1 MKKKAAFLGV
11 LLSMLM
17 MASSAWAADFTVA
30 RDMNV
35 RAAPAVTG
43 QRIGSVPKG
52 AVVSK
57 IGEMNGWDNV
67 TYRGVTGWIH
77 GGNLMTAQQAAAA
90 AAFQAGAQT
99 AAGTAQTAGVT
110 KTAVVNAGM
119 NFRAQPSMSGQILNT
134 VPAGT
139 TVPYIGSSNGW
150 DQIIYN
156 GVQGWI
162 AGGRITIQNSAAPAA
177 SASAGTAA
185 AAVPAAAQT
194 GSVAG
199 TLKNTMNFRSA
210 PALTGSVLSVIP
222 SGTVVQYV
230 SSANGWDNIVYQ
242 GMSGWIKSGN
252 FR

>member
-30 RDMNV
+30 RDMNF

-77 GGNLMTAQQAAAA
+77 GGNLMTAEQAAAA

-177 SASAGTAA
+177 AAGTA
-185 AAVPAAAQT
+185 
-194 GSVAG
+194 AG

>member
-1 MKKKAAFLGV
+1 
-11 LLSMLM
+11 
-17 MASSAWAADFTVA
+17 
-30 RDMNV
+30 
-35 RAAPAVTG
+35 
-43 QRIGSVPKG
+43 
-52 AVVSK
+52 
-57 IGEMNGWDNV
+57 MNGWDNV

-77 GGNLMTAQQAAAA
+77 GGNLMTAEQAAAA

-162 AGGRITIQNSAAPAA
+162 AGGRITIQNSAAPA
-177 SASAGTAA
+177 SAAGTAA
-185 AAVPAAAQT
+185 AAVPAAAPT